1 MLKGNISIGIIGCGH
16 WGPNYIRSF
25 QRIKGISLKCICD
38 SDEKQLN
45 FIKDKYPYLG
55 ITSDSREVIKD
66 TLLDAVII
74 ATPAKTHYS
83 LVKKALLWGKHVLV
97 EKPLTICVKEAE
109 ELAKLAKE
117 QKKVL
122 MPGHIF
128 EHHDGIK
135 EIKKYIS
142 SRSLGKLYY
151 LYSRRTNLGPIRNDV
166 NAIWDLALHDISIFN
181 FILAKTPQKV
191 KADGFPYLRP
201 DIEDV
206 GFITLFYPDNIV
218 AHIHVSWLDPRKIRE
233 IVLVGNKKM
242 LMFNDLDY
250 LHPIRIYDKRVMKRK
265 YERPYHTFEE
275 FKMIIKDGQ
284 VSLPKLKVKEPLLS
298 ESQYFID
305 CIRKRQSAN
314 NFLARGLLGVKVL
327 EAAKKSLRSKG
338 KLISIK

>member
-1 MLKGNISIGIIGCGH
+1 MLKGKIKIGIIGCGH

-25 QRIKGISLKCICD
+25 QRIKDISLRCICD
-38 SDEKQLN
+38 SDKKQLK
-45 FIKDKYPYLG
+45 FIKYKYPYLK
-55 ITSDSREVIKD
+55 TTLDSEEIVKD
-66 TLLDAVII
+66 NLLDAVII

-83 LVKKALLWGKHVLV
+83 LVRKALFSGKHVLV
-97 EKPLTICVKEAE
+97 EKPLTLCVREAE
-109 ELAKLAKE
+109 QLIKLAKE
-117 QKKVL
+117 QQKVL

-135 EIKKYIS
+135 EIKKYILAK
-142 SRSLGKLYY
+142 SLGKLYY
-151 LYSRRTNLGPIRNDV
+151 MYSRRTNLGPIRNDV

-181 FILAKTPQKV
+181 FILAKAPQRV
-191 KADGFPYLRP
+191 KADGFPYLRHN
-201 DIEDV
+201 IEDV
-206 GFITLFYPDNIV
+206 GFITLFYPDNVV

-250 LHPIRIYDKRVMKRK
+250 IHPIRIYDKRVMKRK

-284 VSLPKLKVKEPLLS
+284 VSLPKLKVEEPLLS

-305 CIRKRQSAN
+305 CIRKKQSAGD
-314 NFLARGLLGVKVL
+314 FLERGLLGVKVL
-327 EAAKKSLRSKG
+327 EAAKRSLRSKG
-338 KLISIK
+338 KVIRIK